1 MTFSKASVVL
11 TLTLLPFISYTQ
23 VVDPDM
29 SVLENAETPG
39 FVKELKPKVENPY
52 SRNYYLASNWSMG
65 HVDFKEGG
73 AIDGPIKFDVVK
85 NLIEYKK
92 EEDIYLIPSYS
103 VSSFSFYDM
112 NTFGERTFTR
122 ADEFDYIETNAL
134 GFLEVLHKGTLSAY
148 AHHEIAV
155 YPASYSVSL
164 SGSHRSNSIV
174 WEEVYFVEKEGKV
187 RLLSQ
192 KRKENQYL
200 YDGKADMV
208 WDYIKRNGLNYKRR
222 NDIISIF
229 EYYNSL

>member
-1 MTFSKASVVL
+1 
-11 TLTLLPFISYTQ
+11 
-23 VVDPDM
+23 M

-39 FVKELKPKVENPY
+39 FVRELKPKVENPY

-65 HVDFKEGG
+65 YVEFKEGG
-73 AIDGPIKFDVVK
+73 GVEGPIKFDVVK
-85 NLIEYKK
+85 NLIEYKNR
-92 EEDIYLIPSYS
+92 EDIYLIPSYS
-103 VSSFSFYDM
+103 VSRFSFYDN
-112 NTFGERTFTR
+112 NTFSERTFTR
-122 ADEFDYIETNAL
+122 ADEFDYIDTNAL
-134 GFLEVLHKGTLSAY
+134 GFLEVLQEGSLSAY

-174 WEEVYFVEKEGKV
+174 WEEVFFVQKDGEV

-192 KRKENQYL
+192 KRKENQFL
-200 YDGKADMV
+200 FDDKADVV
-208 WDYIKRNGLNYKRR
+208 WEFIKSNGLSYKRR